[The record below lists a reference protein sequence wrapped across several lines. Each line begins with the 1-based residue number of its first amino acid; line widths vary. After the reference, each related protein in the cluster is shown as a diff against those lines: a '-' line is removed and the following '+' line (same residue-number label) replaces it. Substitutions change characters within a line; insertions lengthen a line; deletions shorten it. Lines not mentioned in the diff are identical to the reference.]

1 MKNTL
6 MYLIVLTKSQFLAAF
21 SDRLCNQSRGL
32 KKEKYFFSKFSTP
45 PFHIMIESFIFS
57 SSMCNL
63 LTNPELFL
71 LCTRKGYKSTEMLY
85 CRWSS
90 GRKLTH
96 PKCCSSEF
104 FFSQSFFL
112 LTQFKICYGSKRAP

>member
-1 MKNTL
+1 MSLVILN
-6 MYLIVLTKSQFLAAF
+6 KSQFLAAF
-21 SDRLCNQSRGL
+21 SSRLCNQSRDL
-32 KKEKYFFSKFSTP
+32 KKEKYLFSKFSIP
-45 PFHIMIESFIFS
+45 PFYIMIESFIFS

-71 LCTRKGYKSTEMLY
+71 LCTRKGYKSTEILY

-90 GRKLTH
+90 ERKLTH

-104 FFSQSFFL
+104 FLSQSFFL
-112 LTQFKICYGSKRAP
+112 LTQFKIHYGSKTAS